1 MFRGRFEH
9 SIDGKG
15 RVSIPAKFRE
25 ILKRDYGSDQLII
38 TIFVSCLVA
47 YPLAEWQAFEEKL
60 KEFSQ
65 LKKEAKSLLAGTPHF
80 DPLPSRERK
89 LV

>member
-25 ILKRDYGSDQLII
+25 ILKREPDNASIHMSLGTALEQLGERDEA
-38 TIFVSCLVA
+38 LQHYREA
-47 YPLAEWQAFEEKL
+47 LRL
-60 KEFSQ
+60 KPD
-65 LKKEAKSLLAGTPHF
+65 LLPAGRANA
-80 DPLPSRERK
+80 LLQGAAGK
-89 LV
+89 